1 MGQYRPIKSVFFCW
15 ARQQAQRWIYRI
27 DRWTW
32 LTLMGEIARHRLL
45 PATDGVRPL
54 FPPLRG
60 SFRNSPFIL
69 CAGPRRI
76 NAGGLKAL
84 CLKHSLV
91 IVMESGAEVSKCERP
106 PGEAASS
113 LGAERLGVRGIGVAA
128 QLAPM
133 LRPRRS
139 NAIQLLVITPYPSV

>member
-1 MGQYRPIKSVFFCW
+1 
-15 ARQQAQRWIYRI
+15 
-27 DRWTW
+27 
-32 LTLMGEIARHRLL
+32 MGEIARHRLL

-91 IVMESGAEVSKCERP
+91 IVMESAQALAGPQMEMKTVP
-106 PGEAASS
+106 P
-113 LGAERLGVRGIGVAA
+113 
-128 QLAPM
+128 
-133 LRPRRS
+133 RPRN
-139 NAIQLLVITPYPSV
+139 NAFGQGSLLVRRERAA